1 MGLSDSNY
9 INLRL
14 IIESTIRF
22 DINSGKK
29 IQYQD
34 LEEYINKASQ
44 VLSIV
49 LDSDT
54 FNKLLSDMEYQFK
67 VKHTSGCKIYDDYD
81 DPHNWY
87 VSDEIR
93 DRPQIRN

>member
-1 MGLSDSNY
+1 MGLSENNY
-9 INLRL
+9 IYLRQM
-14 IIESTIRF
+14 IETFIRF
-22 DINSGKK
+22 DINKGMK

-44 VLSIV
+44 ILSIE
-49 LDSDT
+49 LDTDT
-54 FNKLLSDMEYQFK
+54 FNKLLSDMEYQFR

-87 VSDEIR
+87 VSDEIK
-93 DRPQIRN
+93 DR